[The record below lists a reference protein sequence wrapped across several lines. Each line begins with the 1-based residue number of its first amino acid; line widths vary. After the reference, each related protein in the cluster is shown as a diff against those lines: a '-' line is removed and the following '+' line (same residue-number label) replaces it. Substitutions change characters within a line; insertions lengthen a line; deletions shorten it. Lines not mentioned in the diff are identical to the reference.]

1 MNEQPKP
8 NKKPFFYYAMIAML
22 ILMLLNAFVF
32 PSLMTPRV
40 TEVSYDKFLDMLSG
54 GQVTVVELQENE
66 RELYFKAADENGAE
80 RIYSTGVFPDA
91 DLQKRLSESGVTFS
105 AVAPQ
110 ENSTLM
116 NFLFTWIFP
125 TLILILPMVL
135 LWRMMQKRMG
145 DGSNMMSF
153 GMGKSNAKMYVAA
166 QTGKTFADV
175 AGQEEAKEALEEIVD
190 FLHNPDKYRSVGAVM
205 PKGVLLVGP
214 PGTGKTLLAKAVA
227 GEANVP
233 FFSIAGSEFVEMF
246 VGQGAAR
253 VRDLFKQAKEK
264 APCIVFIDEID
275 TIGKKRDGSGIAGN
289 DEREQTLNQLLSEMD
304 GFDGSSGVVI
314 LAATNRPETLDKA
327 LLRPGR
333 FDRRIGFRDVKIE
346 KDRMLVNGMPVK
358 LRGACRHDIHP
369 TLGRTTTAELD
380 SLDVILFKRSNMN
393 FVRTSHYPP
402 TERFL
407 EYCDRYGIYVE
418 SETAVCFVDTY
429 RQKNYA
435 PGKTQDSAEFTPR
448 YLSQC
453 REMVKSFRSHPS
465 ILFWSIGN
473 ESVYGTNFQQCWD
486 WVKATDKT
494 RPVIFSY
501 PGSVGEKKPVYD
513 ILSMHYQDVNG
524 NLNQWNRS
532 THGFQGEGIPA
543 LFDEWAHPACYTY
556 ATLQEDPNIREFWG
570 HSIERMWSGLFDAPG
585 GLGGAIWGYVDETFM
600 LPEPKVGTA
609 FWKEFA
615 RTAKPEDY
623 QGKCVG
629 YGEWGIVDV
638 WRREKPE
645 FWATK
650 KAYSPVRLMTTEVAS
665 FLSGQRLLLPLYN
678 RFDHTD
684 LDEIKIR
691 YTYKG
696 VEKELPAPSI
706 APHQKGLLVIPAEAW
721 EEGELL
727 SICFYTATGELLD
740 AEQVSL
746 GSDYHVRLADS
757 EASPVNGVLQV
768 EETAGMMTIKGD
780 GFEIPFSKE
789 TGLISNA
796 TSKGQVIIEKGPFL
810 HLDIN
815 LNHLTGAE
823 VRKSARKFLTSDS
836 DWKKQSLTY
845 TRKEGA
851 VEVALSGFYQDV
863 QTDILIRISP
873 AGEMNVSYVVAG
885 QPNGYLRETGLSFY
899 LPERLDYLQWE
910 RKGMWSCYPEG
921 AFAGNTGETSLYNPK
936 QVRYGENPAQPWSAD
951 THNYYYWA
959 DAGANCDCPLTQMAK
974 GMKENIYRYTLSAT
988 GVKAGLTVC
997 SPDASLACRTSKRG
1011 DGQLMLYINN
1021 RWDYPEIAWG
1031 NYCKTLEAVPCYGE
1045 MKIRF

>member
-1 MNEQPKP
+1 MKQIKTILFAFGCSFLLSGTKAFAQVERLPDEASYPVLQELAGVETPAVLLSGTWQFRYSPDSKWDKIQVPGEPAMQGYAIEHDKPFTYRKSFTVPADYAGKHTILRFDGVYSYARLFVNDTFVREHHGGFTRWDTDVTPFVRPGKKNEIRLEVTDRLDDISYASGYAHHPIGGILRDVTLFALPETCLYDFYAETHLDAAYEDAVLKIGYSSPVVGGAEVAYTLADPSGRRYPLAQSRFPLKEGGNMNELPVKNPLKWDAEHP
-8 NKKPFFYYAMIAML
+8 NLYTL
-22 ILMLLNAFVF
+22 
-32 PSLMTPRV
+32 TV
-40 TEVSYDKFLDMLSG
+40 TLS
-54 GQVTVVELQENE
+54 
-66 RELYFKAADENGAE
+66 K
-80 RIYSTGVFPDA
+80 
-91 DLQKRLSESGVTFS
+91 
-105 AVAPQ
+105 
-110 ENSTLM
+110 
-116 NFLFTWIFP
+116 
-125 TLILILPMVL
+125 
-135 LWRMMQKRMG
+135 
-145 DGSNMMSF
+145 DG
-153 GMGKSNAKMYVAA
+153 
-166 QTGKTFADV
+166 
-175 AGQEEAKEALEEIVD
+175 KEI
-190 FLHNPDKYRSVGAVM
+190 
-205 PKGVLLVGP
+205 
-214 PGTGKTLLAKAVA
+214 
-227 GEANVP
+227 
-233 FFSIAGSEFVEMF
+233 
-246 VGQGAAR
+246 
-253 VRDLFKQAKEK
+253 
-264 APCIVFIDEID
+264 
-275 TIGKKRDGSGIAGN
+275 
-289 DEREQTLNQLLSEMD
+289 
-304 GFDGSSGVVI
+304 
-314 LAATNRPETLDKA
+314 
-327 LLRPGR
+327 GR

-501 PGSVGEKKPVYD
+501 PGSVGEKEPVYD

-556 ATLQEDPNIREFWG
+556 ATLQEDPNIHEFWG

-678 RFDHTD
+678 CFDHTD

-757 EASPVNGVLQV
+757 EASPVNGVLLV

-789 TGLISNA
+789 TGLICNA

-936 QVRYGENPAQPWSAD
+936 QVRYGENPAQPWLAD

-959 DAGANCDCPLTQMAK
+959 DAGTNCDRPLTQMAK

-988 GVKAGLTVC
+988 GGGAGLTVC
-997 SPDASLACRTSKRG
+997 SSDASLACRTSKRG

-1031 NYCKTLEAVPCYGE
+1031 NYCKTLEVVPCYGE

>member
-1 MNEQPKP
+1 MKQIKTILFAFGCSLLLSGTKAFAQVERLPDEASYPVLQELAGVETPAVLLSGTWQFRYSPDSKWDKIQVPGEPAMQGYAIEHDKPFTYRKSFTVPADYAGKHTILRFDGVYSYARLFVNDTFVREHHGGFTRWETDVTPFVRPGKKNEIRLEVTDRLDDISYASGYAHHPIGGILRDVTLFALPETCLYDFYAETHLDAAYEDAVLKIGYSSPVAGGAEVAYTLTDPSGRRYPLAQSRFPLEEGGNMNELPVKNPLKWDAEHP
-8 NKKPFFYYAMIAML
+8 NLYTLTI
-22 ILMLLNAFVF
+22 
-32 PSLMTPRV
+32 T
-40 TEVSYDKFLDMLSG
+40 LS
-54 GQVTVVELQENE
+54 
-66 RELYFKAADENGAE
+66 K
-80 RIYSTGVFPDA
+80 
-91 DLQKRLSESGVTFS
+91 
-105 AVAPQ
+105 
-110 ENSTLM
+110 
-116 NFLFTWIFP
+116 
-125 TLILILPMVL
+125 
-135 LWRMMQKRMG
+135 
-145 DGSNMMSF
+145 DG
-153 GMGKSNAKMYVAA
+153 
-166 QTGKTFADV
+166 
-175 AGQEEAKEALEEIVD
+175 KEI
-190 FLHNPDKYRSVGAVM
+190 
-205 PKGVLLVGP
+205 
-214 PGTGKTLLAKAVA
+214 
-227 GEANVP
+227 
-233 FFSIAGSEFVEMF
+233 
-246 VGQGAAR
+246 
-253 VRDLFKQAKEK
+253 
-264 APCIVFIDEID
+264 
-275 TIGKKRDGSGIAGN
+275 
-289 DEREQTLNQLLSEMD
+289 
-304 GFDGSSGVVI
+304 
-314 LAATNRPETLDKA
+314 
-327 LLRPGR
+327 GR

-532 THGFQGEGIPA
+532 TRGFQGEGIPA

-570 HSIERMWSGLFDAPG
+570 HSIEKMWSGLFEAPG

-757 EASPVNGVLQV
+757 EASPVNGVLLV

-789 TGLISNA
+789 TGLICNA

-845 TRKEGA
+845 TRKEGT

-863 QTDILIRISP
+863 QIDILIRISP

-959 DAGANCDCPLTQMAK
+959 DAGANCDRPLTQMAK

-988 GVKAGLTVC
+988 GGGAGLTVC

>member
-1 MNEQPKP
+1 MKQIKTILFAFGCSFLLSGTKAFAQVERLPDEASYPVLQELAGVETPAVLLSGTWQFRYSPDSKWDKIQVPGEPAMQGYAIEHDKPFTYRKSFTVPADYAGKHTILRFDGVYSYARLFVNDTFVREHHGGFTRWDTDVTPFVRPGKKNEIRLEVTDRLDDISYASGYAHHPIGGILRDVTLFALPETCLYDFYAETHLDAAYEDAVLKIGYSSPVVGGAEVAYTLADPSGRRYPLAQSRFPLKEGGNMNELPVKNPLKWDAEHP
-8 NKKPFFYYAMIAML
+8 NLYTL
-22 ILMLLNAFVF
+22 
-32 PSLMTPRV
+32 TV
-40 TEVSYDKFLDMLSG
+40 TLS
-54 GQVTVVELQENE
+54 
-66 RELYFKAADENGAE
+66 K
-80 RIYSTGVFPDA
+80 
-91 DLQKRLSESGVTFS
+91 
-105 AVAPQ
+105 
-110 ENSTLM
+110 
-116 NFLFTWIFP
+116 
-125 TLILILPMVL
+125 
-135 LWRMMQKRMG
+135 
-145 DGSNMMSF
+145 DG
-153 GMGKSNAKMYVAA
+153 
-166 QTGKTFADV
+166 
-175 AGQEEAKEALEEIVD
+175 KEI
-190 FLHNPDKYRSVGAVM
+190 
-205 PKGVLLVGP
+205 
-214 PGTGKTLLAKAVA
+214 
-227 GEANVP
+227 
-233 FFSIAGSEFVEMF
+233 
-246 VGQGAAR
+246 
-253 VRDLFKQAKEK
+253 
-264 APCIVFIDEID
+264 
-275 TIGKKRDGSGIAGN
+275 
-289 DEREQTLNQLLSEMD
+289 
-304 GFDGSSGVVI
+304 
-314 LAATNRPETLDKA
+314 
-327 LLRPGR
+327 GR

-501 PGSVGEKKPVYD
+501 PGSVGEKEPVYD

-789 TGLISNA
+789 TGLICNA

-936 QVRYGENPAQPWSAD
+936 QVRYGENPAQPWLAD

-959 DAGANCDCPLTQMAK
+959 DAGTNCDRPLTQMAK

-988 GVKAGLTVC
+988 GGGAGLTVC
-997 SPDASLACRTSKRG
+997 SSDASLACRTSKRG

-1031 NYCKTLEAVPCYGE
+1031 NYCKTLEVVPCYGE

>member
-1 MNEQPKP
+1 MKQIKTILFAFGCSLLLSGTKAFAQVERLPDEASYPVLQELAGVETPAVLLSGTWQFRYSPDSKWDKIQVPGEPAMQGYAIEHDKPFTYRKSFTVPADYAGKHTILRFDGVYSYARLFVNDTFVREHHGGFTRWETDVTPFVRPGKKNEIRLEVTDRLDDISYASGYAHHPIGGILRDVTLFALPETCLYDFYAETHLDAAYEDAVLKIGYSSPVAGGAEVAYTLTDPSGRRYPLAQSRFPLEEGGNMNELPVKNPLKWDAEHP
-8 NKKPFFYYAMIAML
+8 NLYTLTI
-22 ILMLLNAFVF
+22 
-32 PSLMTPRV
+32 T
-40 TEVSYDKFLDMLSG
+40 LS
-54 GQVTVVELQENE
+54 
-66 RELYFKAADENGAE
+66 K
-80 RIYSTGVFPDA
+80 
-91 DLQKRLSESGVTFS
+91 
-105 AVAPQ
+105 
-110 ENSTLM
+110 
-116 NFLFTWIFP
+116 
-125 TLILILPMVL
+125 
-135 LWRMMQKRMG
+135 
-145 DGSNMMSF
+145 DG
-153 GMGKSNAKMYVAA
+153 
-166 QTGKTFADV
+166 
-175 AGQEEAKEALEEIVD
+175 KEI
-190 FLHNPDKYRSVGAVM
+190 
-205 PKGVLLVGP
+205 
-214 PGTGKTLLAKAVA
+214 
-227 GEANVP
+227 
-233 FFSIAGSEFVEMF
+233 
-246 VGQGAAR
+246 
-253 VRDLFKQAKEK
+253 
-264 APCIVFIDEID
+264 
-275 TIGKKRDGSGIAGN
+275 
-289 DEREQTLNQLLSEMD
+289 
-304 GFDGSSGVVI
+304 
-314 LAATNRPETLDKA
+314 
-327 LLRPGR
+327 GR

-910 RKGMWSCYPEG
+910 RNGMWSCYPEG

-959 DAGANCDCPLTQMAK
+959 DAGANCDRPLTQMAK

>member
-1 MNEQPKP
+1 MKQIKIILFAFGCSLLLSGTKAFAQVERLPDEASYPVLQELAGVETPAVLLSGTWQFRYSPDSKWDKIQVPGEPAMQGYAIEHDKPFTYRKSFTVPADYAGKHTILRFDGVYSYARLFVNGTFVREHHGGFTRWETDVTPFVRPGKKNEIRLEVTDRLDDISYASGYAHHPIGGILRDVTLFALPETCLYDFYAETHLDAAYEDAVLKIGYSSPVAGGAEVAYTLTDPSGRRYPLAQSRFPLEEGGNMNELPVKNPLKWDAEHP
-8 NKKPFFYYAMIAML
+8 NLYTLTI
-22 ILMLLNAFVF
+22 
-32 PSLMTPRV
+32 T
-40 TEVSYDKFLDMLSG
+40 LS
-54 GQVTVVELQENE
+54 
-66 RELYFKAADENGAE
+66 K
-80 RIYSTGVFPDA
+80 
-91 DLQKRLSESGVTFS
+91 
-105 AVAPQ
+105 
-110 ENSTLM
+110 
-116 NFLFTWIFP
+116 
-125 TLILILPMVL
+125 
-135 LWRMMQKRMG
+135 
-145 DGSNMMSF
+145 DG
-153 GMGKSNAKMYVAA
+153 
-166 QTGKTFADV
+166 
-175 AGQEEAKEALEEIVD
+175 KEI
-190 FLHNPDKYRSVGAVM
+190 
-205 PKGVLLVGP
+205 
-214 PGTGKTLLAKAVA
+214 
-227 GEANVP
+227 
-233 FFSIAGSEFVEMF
+233 
-246 VGQGAAR
+246 
-253 VRDLFKQAKEK
+253 
-264 APCIVFIDEID
+264 
-275 TIGKKRDGSGIAGN
+275 
-289 DEREQTLNQLLSEMD
+289 
-304 GFDGSSGVVI
+304 
-314 LAATNRPETLDKA
+314 
-327 LLRPGR
+327 GR

-570 HSIERMWSGLFDAPG
+570 HSIEKMWSGLFEAPG

-757 EASPVNGVLQV
+757 EASPVNGVLLV

-789 TGLISNA
+789 TGLICNA

-959 DAGANCDCPLTQMAK
+959 DAGANCDRPLTQMAK

-988 GVKAGLTVC
+988 GGGAGLTVC

-1011 DGQLMLYINN
+1011 DGQLMLYINS

>member
-1 MNEQPKP
+1 MKQIKTILFAFGCSLLLSGTKAFAQIGRLPDEASYPVLQELAGVETPAVLLSGTWQFRYSPDSKWDKIQVPGEPAMQGYAIEHDKPFTYRKSFTVPADYAGKHTILRFDGVYSHARLFVNGTFVREHHGGFTRWDTDVTPFVRPGKKNEIRLEVTDRLDDISYASGYAHHPIGGILRDVTLFALPETCLYDFYAETHLDAAYEDAVLKIGYSSPVIGGAEVAYTLADPSGRRYPLAQSRFPLKEGGNMNELPVKNPLKWDAEHP
-8 NKKPFFYYAMIAML
+8 NLYTL
-22 ILMLLNAFVF
+22 
-32 PSLMTPRV
+32 TV
-40 TEVSYDKFLDMLSG
+40 TLS
-54 GQVTVVELQENE
+54 
-66 RELYFKAADENGAE
+66 K
-80 RIYSTGVFPDA
+80 
-91 DLQKRLSESGVTFS
+91 
-105 AVAPQ
+105 
-110 ENSTLM
+110 
-116 NFLFTWIFP
+116 
-125 TLILILPMVL
+125 
-135 LWRMMQKRMG
+135 
-145 DGSNMMSF
+145 DG
-153 GMGKSNAKMYVAA
+153 
-166 QTGKTFADV
+166 
-175 AGQEEAKEALEEIVD
+175 KEI
-190 FLHNPDKYRSVGAVM
+190 
-205 PKGVLLVGP
+205 
-214 PGTGKTLLAKAVA
+214 
-227 GEANVP
+227 
-233 FFSIAGSEFVEMF
+233 
-246 VGQGAAR
+246 
-253 VRDLFKQAKEK
+253 
-264 APCIVFIDEID
+264 
-275 TIGKKRDGSGIAGN
+275 
-289 DEREQTLNQLLSEMD
+289 
-304 GFDGSSGVVI
+304 
-314 LAATNRPETLDKA
+314 
-327 LLRPGR
+327 GR

-435 PGKTQDSAEFTPR
+435 PGKTQDSAGFTPR

-501 PGSVGEKKPVYD
+501 PGSVGEKEPVYD

-532 THGFQGEGIPA
+532 TRGFQGEGIPA

-570 HSIERMWSGLFDAPG
+570 HSIERMWSGLFDTPG

-684 LDEIKIR
+684 LNEIEAR
-691 YTYKG
+691 YIYKG
-696 VEKELPAPSI
+696 EEKKLSLPSV
-706 APHQKGLLVIPAEAW
+706 APHQKGLLTIPAEAW
-721 EEGELL
+721 NANEPLL
-727 SICFYTATGELLD
+727 VSFYTATGELIDREQVRLGNEPVHLLD
-740 AEQVSL
+740 ARREQPL
-746 GSDYHVRLADS
+746 D
-757 EASPVNGVLQV
+757 V
-768 EETAGMMTIKGD
+768 EETAELICIKGTD
-780 GFEIPFSKE
+780 FEIPFSKE
-789 TGLISNA
+789 TGLICNA
-796 TSKGQVIIEKGPFL
+796 TSKGQVVIEKGPFL

-845 TRKEGA
+845 TRKEGT
-851 VEVALSGFYQDV
+851 VEVALSGSYKDV

-910 RKGMWSCYPEG
+910 RKGMWSYYPEG

-936 QVRYGENPAQPWSAD
+936 QVRYGENPAQPWSSD

-959 DAGANCDCPLTQMAK
+959 DAGANCTRPLTQMAK
-974 GMKENIYRYTLSAT
+974 GMKENIYRYTLSAA
-988 GVKAGLTVC
+988 GEKEGLTVS
-997 SPDASLACRTSKRG
+997 SPDASLACRASKKG

>member
-1 MNEQPKP
+1 MKQIKTILFAFGCSLLLSGTKAFAQIGRLPDEASYPVLQELAGVETPAVLLSGTWQFRYSPDSKWDKIQVPGEPAMQGYAIEHDKPFTYRKSFTVPADYAGKHTILRFDGVYSHARLFVNGTFVREHHGGFTRWDTDVTPFVRPGKKNEIRLEVTDRLDDISYASGYAHHPIGGILRDVTLFALPETCLYDFYAETHLDAAYEDAVLKIGYSSPVIGGAEVAYTLADPSGRRYPLAQSRFPLKEGGNMNELPVKNPLKWDAEHP
-8 NKKPFFYYAMIAML
+8 NLYTL
-22 ILMLLNAFVF
+22 
-32 PSLMTPRV
+32 TV
-40 TEVSYDKFLDMLSG
+40 TLS
-54 GQVTVVELQENE
+54 
-66 RELYFKAADENGAE
+66 K
-80 RIYSTGVFPDA
+80 
-91 DLQKRLSESGVTFS
+91 
-105 AVAPQ
+105 
-110 ENSTLM
+110 
-116 NFLFTWIFP
+116 
-125 TLILILPMVL
+125 
-135 LWRMMQKRMG
+135 
-145 DGSNMMSF
+145 DG
-153 GMGKSNAKMYVAA
+153 
-166 QTGKTFADV
+166 
-175 AGQEEAKEALEEIVD
+175 KEI
-190 FLHNPDKYRSVGAVM
+190 
-205 PKGVLLVGP
+205 
-214 PGTGKTLLAKAVA
+214 
-227 GEANVP
+227 
-233 FFSIAGSEFVEMF
+233 
-246 VGQGAAR
+246 
-253 VRDLFKQAKEK
+253 
-264 APCIVFIDEID
+264 
-275 TIGKKRDGSGIAGN
+275 
-289 DEREQTLNQLLSEMD
+289 
-304 GFDGSSGVVI
+304 
-314 LAATNRPETLDKA
+314 
-327 LLRPGR
+327 GR

-435 PGKTQDSAEFTPR
+435 PGKTQDSAGFTPR

-501 PGSVGEKKPVYD
+501 PGSVGEKEPVYD

-532 THGFQGEGIPA
+532 TRGFQGEGIPA

-684 LDEIKIR
+684 LNEIEAR
-691 YTYKG
+691 YIYKG
-696 VEKELPAPSI
+696 EEKKLSLPSV
-706 APHQKGLLVIPAEAW
+706 APHQKGLLTIPAEAW
-721 EEGELL
+721 NANEPLL
-727 SICFYTATGELLD
+727 VSFYTATGELIDREQVRLGNEPVHLLD
-740 AEQVSL
+740 ARREQPL
-746 GSDYHVRLADS
+746 D
-757 EASPVNGVLQV
+757 V
-768 EETAGMMTIKGD
+768 EETAELICIKGTD
-780 GFEIPFSKE
+780 FEIPFSKE
-789 TGLISNA
+789 TGLICNA
-796 TSKGQVIIEKGPFL
+796 TSKGQVVIEKGPFL

-845 TRKEGA
+845 TRKEGT
-851 VEVALSGFYQDV
+851 VEVALSGSYKDV

-885 QPNGYLRETGLSFY
+885 QLNGYLRETGLSFY

-910 RKGMWSCYPEG
+910 RKGMWSYYPEG

-936 QVRYGENPAQPWSAD
+936 QVRYGENPAQPWSSD

-959 DAGANCDCPLTQMAK
+959 DAGANCTRPLTQMAK
-974 GMKENIYRYTLSAT
+974 GMKENIYRYTLSAA
-988 GVKAGLTVC
+988 GEKEGLTVS
-997 SPDASLACRTSKRG
+997 SPDASLACRASKKG

>member
-1 MNEQPKP
+1 MKQIKTILFAFGCSFLLSGTKAFAQVERLPDEASYPVLQELAGVETPAVLLSGTWQFRYSPDSKWDKIQVPGEPAMQGYAIEHDKPFTYRKSFTVPADYAGKHTILRFDGVYSYARLFVNDTFVREHHGGFTRWDTDITPFVRPGKKNEIRLEVTDRLDDISYASGYAHHPIGGILRDVTLFALPETCLYDFYAETHLDAAYEDAVLKIGYSSPVAGGAEVAYTLTEPSGRRYPLAQSRFPLKEGGNMNELPVKNPLKWDAEHP
-8 NKKPFFYYAMIAML
+8 NLYTL
-22 ILMLLNAFVF
+22 
-32 PSLMTPRV
+32 TV
-40 TEVSYDKFLDMLSG
+40 TLS
-54 GQVTVVELQENE
+54 
-66 RELYFKAADENGAE
+66 K
-80 RIYSTGVFPDA
+80 
-91 DLQKRLSESGVTFS
+91 
-105 AVAPQ
+105 
-110 ENSTLM
+110 
-116 NFLFTWIFP
+116 
-125 TLILILPMVL
+125 
-135 LWRMMQKRMG
+135 
-145 DGSNMMSF
+145 DG
-153 GMGKSNAKMYVAA
+153 
-166 QTGKTFADV
+166 
-175 AGQEEAKEALEEIVD
+175 KEI
-190 FLHNPDKYRSVGAVM
+190 
-205 PKGVLLVGP
+205 
-214 PGTGKTLLAKAVA
+214 
-227 GEANVP
+227 
-233 FFSIAGSEFVEMF
+233 
-246 VGQGAAR
+246 
-253 VRDLFKQAKEK
+253 
-264 APCIVFIDEID
+264 
-275 TIGKKRDGSGIAGN
+275 
-289 DEREQTLNQLLSEMD
+289 
-304 GFDGSSGVVI
+304 
-314 LAATNRPETLDKA
+314 
-327 LLRPGR
+327 GR

-746 GSDYHVRLADS
+746 GSDYHVRLAGS

-845 TRKEGA
+845 TRKEGT

-863 QTDILIRISP
+863 QTDILIRIFP

-959 DAGANCDCPLTQMAK
+959 DAGANCDRPLTQMAK

>member
-1 MNEQPKP
+1 MKQIKIILFAFGCSLLLSGTKAFAQIERLPDEASYPVLQELAGVETPAVLLSGTWQFRYSPDSKWDKIQVPGEPAMQGYAIEHDKPFTYRKSFTVPADYAGKHTILRFDGVYSYARLFVNDTFVREHHGGFTRWDTDVTPFVRPGKKNEIRLEVTDRLDDISYASGYAHHPIGGILRDVTLFALPETCLYDFYAETHLDAAYEDAVLKIGYSSPVVGGAEVAYTLADPSGRRYPLAQSRFPLKEGGNMNELPVKNPLKWDAEHP
-8 NKKPFFYYAMIAML
+8 NLYTL
-22 ILMLLNAFVF
+22 
-32 PSLMTPRV
+32 TV
-40 TEVSYDKFLDMLSG
+40 TLS
-54 GQVTVVELQENE
+54 
-66 RELYFKAADENGAE
+66 K
-80 RIYSTGVFPDA
+80 
-91 DLQKRLSESGVTFS
+91 
-105 AVAPQ
+105 
-110 ENSTLM
+110 
-116 NFLFTWIFP
+116 
-125 TLILILPMVL
+125 
-135 LWRMMQKRMG
+135 
-145 DGSNMMSF
+145 DG
-153 GMGKSNAKMYVAA
+153 
-166 QTGKTFADV
+166 
-175 AGQEEAKEALEEIVD
+175 KEI
-190 FLHNPDKYRSVGAVM
+190 
-205 PKGVLLVGP
+205 
-214 PGTGKTLLAKAVA
+214 
-227 GEANVP
+227 
-233 FFSIAGSEFVEMF
+233 
-246 VGQGAAR
+246 
-253 VRDLFKQAKEK
+253 
-264 APCIVFIDEID
+264 
-275 TIGKKRDGSGIAGN
+275 
-289 DEREQTLNQLLSEMD
+289 
-304 GFDGSSGVVI
+304 
-314 LAATNRPETLDKA
+314 
-327 LLRPGR
+327 GR

-501 PGSVGEKKPVYD
+501 PGSVGEKEPVYD

-757 EASPVNGVLQV
+757 EASPVNGVLLV

-789 TGLISNA
+789 TGLICNA

-936 QVRYGENPAQPWSAD
+936 QVRYGENPAQPWLAD

-959 DAGANCDCPLTQMAK
+959 DAGTNCDRPLTQMAK

-988 GVKAGLTVC
+988 GGGAGLTVC
-997 SPDASLACRTSKRG
+997 SSDASLACRTSKRG

-1031 NYCKTLEAVPCYGE
+1031 NYCKTLEVVPCYGE

>member
-1 MNEQPKP
+1 MKQIKTILFAFGCSFLLSGTKAFAQVERLPDEASYPVLQELAGVETPAVLLSGTWQFRYSPDSKWDKIQVPGEPAMQGYAIEHDKPFTYRKSFTVPADYAGKHTILRFDGVYSYARLFVNDTFVREHHGGFTRWDTDITPFVRPGKKNEIRLEVTDRLDDISYASGYAHHPIGGILRDVTLFVLPETCLYDFYAETHLDAAYEDAVLKIGYSSPVAGGAEVAYTLTDPSGRRYPLAQSRFPLEEGGNMNELPVKNPLKWDAEHP
-8 NKKPFFYYAMIAML
+8 NLYTLTI
-22 ILMLLNAFVF
+22 
-32 PSLMTPRV
+32 T
-40 TEVSYDKFLDMLSG
+40 LS
-54 GQVTVVELQENE
+54 
-66 RELYFKAADENGAE
+66 K
-80 RIYSTGVFPDA
+80 
-91 DLQKRLSESGVTFS
+91 
-105 AVAPQ
+105 
-110 ENSTLM
+110 
-116 NFLFTWIFP
+116 
-125 TLILILPMVL
+125 
-135 LWRMMQKRMG
+135 
-145 DGSNMMSF
+145 DG
-153 GMGKSNAKMYVAA
+153 
-166 QTGKTFADV
+166 
-175 AGQEEAKEALEEIVD
+175 KEI
-190 FLHNPDKYRSVGAVM
+190 
-205 PKGVLLVGP
+205 
-214 PGTGKTLLAKAVA
+214 
-227 GEANVP
+227 
-233 FFSIAGSEFVEMF
+233 
-246 VGQGAAR
+246 
-253 VRDLFKQAKEK
+253 
-264 APCIVFIDEID
+264 
-275 TIGKKRDGSGIAGN
+275 
-289 DEREQTLNQLLSEMD
+289 
-304 GFDGSSGVVI
+304 
-314 LAATNRPETLDKA
+314 
-327 LLRPGR
+327 GR
-333 FDRRIGFRDVKIE
+333 FDCRIGFRDVKIE

-501 PGSVGEKKPVYD
+501 PGSVGEKEPVYD
-513 ILSMHYQDVNG
+513 ILSMHYQDING

-532 THGFQGEGIPA
+532 TRGFQGEGIPA

-757 EASPVNGVLQV
+757 EASPVNGVLLV

-789 TGLISNA
+789 TGLICNA

-959 DAGANCDCPLTQMAK
+959 DAGANCDRPLTQMAK

-988 GVKAGLTVC
+988 GGGAGLTVC
-997 SPDASLACRTSKRG
+997 SSDASLACRTSKRG

>member
-1 MNEQPKP
+1 MKQIKTILFAFGCSFLLSGTKAFAQIERLPDEASYPVLQELAGVETPAVLLSGTWQFQYSPDSKWDKIQVPGEPAMQGYAIEHDKPFTYRKSFTVPADYAGKHTILRFDGVYSHARLFVNGTFVREHHGGFTRWETDVTPFVRPGKKNEIRLEVTDRLDDISYASGYAHHPIGGILRDVTLFALPETCLYDFYAETHLDAAYEDAVLKIGYSSPVAGGAEVAYTLTEPSGRRYPLVQSRFPLEEGGNMNELPVKNPLKWDAEHP
-8 NKKPFFYYAMIAML
+8 NLYTLTI
-22 ILMLLNAFVF
+22 
-32 PSLMTPRV
+32 T
-40 TEVSYDKFLDMLSG
+40 LS
-54 GQVTVVELQENE
+54 
-66 RELYFKAADENGAE
+66 K
-80 RIYSTGVFPDA
+80 
-91 DLQKRLSESGVTFS
+91 
-105 AVAPQ
+105 
-110 ENSTLM
+110 
-116 NFLFTWIFP
+116 
-125 TLILILPMVL
+125 
-135 LWRMMQKRMG
+135 
-145 DGSNMMSF
+145 DG
-153 GMGKSNAKMYVAA
+153 
-166 QTGKTFADV
+166 
-175 AGQEEAKEALEEIVD
+175 KEI
-190 FLHNPDKYRSVGAVM
+190 
-205 PKGVLLVGP
+205 
-214 PGTGKTLLAKAVA
+214 
-227 GEANVP
+227 
-233 FFSIAGSEFVEMF
+233 
-246 VGQGAAR
+246 
-253 VRDLFKQAKEK
+253 
-264 APCIVFIDEID
+264 
-275 TIGKKRDGSGIAGN
+275 
-289 DEREQTLNQLLSEMD
+289 
-304 GFDGSSGVVI
+304 
-314 LAATNRPETLDKA
+314 
-327 LLRPGR
+327 GR

-609 FWKEFA
+609 FWTESA
-615 RTAKPEDY
+615 STAKPEDY

>member
-1 MNEQPKP
+1 MKQIKTILFAFGCSFLLSGTKAFAQVERLPDEASYPVLQELAGVETPAVLLSGTWQFRYSPDSKWDKIQVPGEPAMQGYAIEHDKPFTYRKSFTVPADYAGKHTILRFDGVYSHARLFVNDTFVREHHGGFTRWDTDVTPFVRPGKKNEIRLEVTDRLDDISYASGYAHHPIGGILRDVTLFALPETCLYDFYAETHLDAAYEDAVLKIGYSSPVVGGAEVAYTLADPSGRRYPLAQSRFPLKEGGNMNELPVKNPLKWDAEHP
-8 NKKPFFYYAMIAML
+8 NLYTLTI
-22 ILMLLNAFVF
+22 
-32 PSLMTPRV
+32 T
-40 TEVSYDKFLDMLSG
+40 LS
-54 GQVTVVELQENE
+54 
-66 RELYFKAADENGAE
+66 K
-80 RIYSTGVFPDA
+80 
-91 DLQKRLSESGVTFS
+91 
-105 AVAPQ
+105 
-110 ENSTLM
+110 
-116 NFLFTWIFP
+116 
-125 TLILILPMVL
+125 
-135 LWRMMQKRMG
+135 
-145 DGSNMMSF
+145 DG
-153 GMGKSNAKMYVAA
+153 
-166 QTGKTFADV
+166 
-175 AGQEEAKEALEEIVD
+175 KEI
-190 FLHNPDKYRSVGAVM
+190 
-205 PKGVLLVGP
+205 
-214 PGTGKTLLAKAVA
+214 
-227 GEANVP
+227 
-233 FFSIAGSEFVEMF
+233 
-246 VGQGAAR
+246 
-253 VRDLFKQAKEK
+253 
-264 APCIVFIDEID
+264 
-275 TIGKKRDGSGIAGN
+275 
-289 DEREQTLNQLLSEMD
+289 
-304 GFDGSSGVVI
+304 
-314 LAATNRPETLDKA
+314 
-327 LLRPGR
+327 GR

-501 PGSVGEKKPVYD
+501 PGSVGEKEPVYD

-757 EASPVNGVLQV
+757 EASPVNGVLLV

-789 TGLISNA
+789 TGLICNA

-936 QVRYGENPAQPWSAD
+936 QVRYGENPAQPWLAD

-959 DAGANCDCPLTQMAK
+959 DAGTNCDRPLTQMAK

-988 GVKAGLTVC
+988 GGGAGLTVC
-997 SPDASLACRTSKRG
+997 SSDASLACRTSKRG

>member
-1 MNEQPKP
+1 MKQIKTILFAFGCSFLLSGTKAFAQIERLPDEASYPVLQELAGVETPAVLLSGTWQFRYSPDSKWDKIQVPGEPAMQGYAIEHDKPFTYRKSFTVPADYAGKHTILRFDGVYSYARLFVNDTFVREHHGGFTRWETDVTPFVRPGKKNEIRLEVTDRLDDISYASGYAHHPIGGILRDVTLFALPETCLYDFYAETHLDAAYEDAVLKIGYSSPVAGGAEVAYTLTDPSGRRYPLAQSRFSLEEGGNMNELPVKNPLKWDAEHP
-8 NKKPFFYYAMIAML
+8 NLYTLTI
-22 ILMLLNAFVF
+22 
-32 PSLMTPRV
+32 T
-40 TEVSYDKFLDMLSG
+40 LS
-54 GQVTVVELQENE
+54 
-66 RELYFKAADENGAE
+66 K
-80 RIYSTGVFPDA
+80 
-91 DLQKRLSESGVTFS
+91 
-105 AVAPQ
+105 
-110 ENSTLM
+110 
-116 NFLFTWIFP
+116 
-125 TLILILPMVL
+125 
-135 LWRMMQKRMG
+135 
-145 DGSNMMSF
+145 DG
-153 GMGKSNAKMYVAA
+153 
-166 QTGKTFADV
+166 
-175 AGQEEAKEALEEIVD
+175 KEI
-190 FLHNPDKYRSVGAVM
+190 
-205 PKGVLLVGP
+205 
-214 PGTGKTLLAKAVA
+214 
-227 GEANVP
+227 
-233 FFSIAGSEFVEMF
+233 
-246 VGQGAAR
+246 
-253 VRDLFKQAKEK
+253 
-264 APCIVFIDEID
+264 
-275 TIGKKRDGSGIAGN
+275 
-289 DEREQTLNQLLSEMD
+289 
-304 GFDGSSGVVI
+304 
-314 LAATNRPETLDKA
+314 
-327 LLRPGR
+327 GR

-369 TLGRTTTAELD
+369 TLGRTMTAELD

-959 DAGANCDCPLTQMAK
+959 DAGANCDRPLTQMAK

>member
-1 MNEQPKP
+1 MKQIKTILFAFGCSFLLSGTKAFAQVERLPDEASYPVLQELAGVETPAVLLSGTWQFRYSPDSKWDKIQVPGEPAMQGYAIEHDKPFTYRKSFTVPADYAGKHTILRFDGVYSYARLFVNDTFVREHHGGFTRWDTDVTPFVRPGKKNEIRLEVTDRLDDISYASGYAHHPIGGILRDVTLFALPETCLYDFYAETHLDAAYEDAVLKIGYSSPVVGGAEVAYTLADPSGRRYPLAQSRFPLKEGGNMNELPVKNPLKWDAEHP
-8 NKKPFFYYAMIAML
+8 NLYTL
-22 ILMLLNAFVF
+22 
-32 PSLMTPRV
+32 TV
-40 TEVSYDKFLDMLSG
+40 TLS
-54 GQVTVVELQENE
+54 
-66 RELYFKAADENGAE
+66 K
-80 RIYSTGVFPDA
+80 
-91 DLQKRLSESGVTFS
+91 
-105 AVAPQ
+105 
-110 ENSTLM
+110 
-116 NFLFTWIFP
+116 
-125 TLILILPMVL
+125 
-135 LWRMMQKRMG
+135 
-145 DGSNMMSF
+145 DG
-153 GMGKSNAKMYVAA
+153 
-166 QTGKTFADV
+166 
-175 AGQEEAKEALEEIVD
+175 KEI
-190 FLHNPDKYRSVGAVM
+190 
-205 PKGVLLVGP
+205 
-214 PGTGKTLLAKAVA
+214 
-227 GEANVP
+227 
-233 FFSIAGSEFVEMF
+233 
-246 VGQGAAR
+246 
-253 VRDLFKQAKEK
+253 
-264 APCIVFIDEID
+264 
-275 TIGKKRDGSGIAGN
+275 
-289 DEREQTLNQLLSEMD
+289 
-304 GFDGSSGVVI
+304 
-314 LAATNRPETLDKA
+314 
-327 LLRPGR
+327 GR

-501 PGSVGEKKPVYD
+501 PGSVGEKEPVYD

-678 RFDHTD
+678 CFDHTD

-757 EASPVNGVLQV
+757 EASPVNGVLLV

-789 TGLISNA
+789 TGLICNA

-810 HLDIN
+810 YLDIN

-936 QVRYGENPAQPWSAD
+936 QVRYGENPAQPWLAD

-959 DAGANCDCPLTQMAK
+959 DAGTNCDRPLTQMAK

-988 GVKAGLTVC
+988 GGGAGLTVC
-997 SPDASLACRTSKRG
+997 SSDASLACRTSKRG

-1031 NYCKTLEAVPCYGE
+1031 NYCKTLEVVPCYGE

>member
-1 MNEQPKP
+1 MKQIKIILFAFGCSLLLSGTKAFAQIERLPDEASYPVLQELAGVETPAVLLSGTWQFRYSPDSKWDKIQVPGEPAMQGYAIEHDKPFTYRKSFTVPVDYAGKHTILRFDGVYSHARLFVNGTFVREHHGGFTRWETDVTPFVRPGKKNEIRLEVTDRLDDISYASGYAHHPIGGILRDVTLFALPETCLYDFYAETHLDAAYEDAVLKIGYSSPVAGGAEVAYTLTEPSGRHYLLAQSRFPLEEGGNMNELPVKNPLKWDAEHP
-8 NKKPFFYYAMIAML
+8 NLYTL
-22 ILMLLNAFVF
+22 
-32 PSLMTPRV
+32 TV
-40 TEVSYDKFLDMLSG
+40 TLS
-54 GQVTVVELQENE
+54 
-66 RELYFKAADENGAE
+66 K
-80 RIYSTGVFPDA
+80 
-91 DLQKRLSESGVTFS
+91 
-105 AVAPQ
+105 
-110 ENSTLM
+110 
-116 NFLFTWIFP
+116 
-125 TLILILPMVL
+125 
-135 LWRMMQKRMG
+135 
-145 DGSNMMSF
+145 DG
-153 GMGKSNAKMYVAA
+153 
-166 QTGKTFADV
+166 
-175 AGQEEAKEALEEIVD
+175 KEI
-190 FLHNPDKYRSVGAVM
+190 
-205 PKGVLLVGP
+205 
-214 PGTGKTLLAKAVA
+214 
-227 GEANVP
+227 
-233 FFSIAGSEFVEMF
+233 
-246 VGQGAAR
+246 
-253 VRDLFKQAKEK
+253 
-264 APCIVFIDEID
+264 
-275 TIGKKRDGSGIAGN
+275 
-289 DEREQTLNQLLSEMD
+289 
-304 GFDGSSGVVI
+304 
-314 LAATNRPETLDKA
+314 
-327 LLRPGR
+327 GR

-532 THGFQGEGIPA
+532 TRGFQGEGIPA

-757 EASPVNGVLQV
+757 EASPVNGVLLV

-789 TGLISNA
+789 TGLICNA

-988 GVKAGLTVC
+988 GGGAGLTVC
-997 SPDASLACRTSKRG
+997 SSDASLACRTSKRG

>member
-1 MNEQPKP
+1 MKQIKTILFAFGCSFLLSGTKAFAQVERLPDEASYPVLQELAGVETPAVLLSGTWQFRYSPDSKWDKIQVPGEPAMQGYAIEHDKPFTYRKSFTVPADYAGKHTILRFDGVYSHARLFVNGTFVREHHGGFTRWDTDVTPFVRPGKKNEIRLEVTDRLDDISYASGYAHHPIGGILRDVTLFALPETCLYDFYAETHLDAAYEDAVLKIGYSSPVVGGAEVAYTLADPSGRRYPLAQSRFPLKEGGNMNELPVKNPLKWDAEHP
-8 NKKPFFYYAMIAML
+8 NLYTL
-22 ILMLLNAFVF
+22 
-32 PSLMTPRV
+32 TV
-40 TEVSYDKFLDMLSG
+40 TLS
-54 GQVTVVELQENE
+54 
-66 RELYFKAADENGAE
+66 K
-80 RIYSTGVFPDA
+80 
-91 DLQKRLSESGVTFS
+91 
-105 AVAPQ
+105 
-110 ENSTLM
+110 
-116 NFLFTWIFP
+116 
-125 TLILILPMVL
+125 
-135 LWRMMQKRMG
+135 
-145 DGSNMMSF
+145 DG
-153 GMGKSNAKMYVAA
+153 
-166 QTGKTFADV
+166 
-175 AGQEEAKEALEEIVD
+175 KEI
-190 FLHNPDKYRSVGAVM
+190 
-205 PKGVLLVGP
+205 
-214 PGTGKTLLAKAVA
+214 
-227 GEANVP
+227 
-233 FFSIAGSEFVEMF
+233 
-246 VGQGAAR
+246 
-253 VRDLFKQAKEK
+253 
-264 APCIVFIDEID
+264 
-275 TIGKKRDGSGIAGN
+275 
-289 DEREQTLNQLLSEMD
+289 
-304 GFDGSSGVVI
+304 
-314 LAATNRPETLDKA
+314 
-327 LLRPGR
+327 GR

-435 PGKTQDSAEFTPR
+435 PGKTQDSAGFTPR

-465 ILFWSIGN
+465 ILFWAIGN
-473 ESVYGTNFQQCWD
+473 ERVYGTNFQQCWD

-501 PGSVGEKKPVYD
+501 PGSVGEKEPVYD

-532 THGFQGEGIPA
+532 TRGFQGEGIPA

-585 GLGGAIWGYVDETFM
+585 GLGGAIWGYVDEPCM

-706 APHQKGLLVIPAEAW
+706 APHQKGLLVIPAETW

-845 TRKEGA
+845 TRKEGT

-936 QVRYGENPAQPWSAD
+936 QVRYGENPAQPWLAD

-959 DAGANCDCPLTQMAK
+959 DAGTNCDRPLTQMAK

-988 GVKAGLTVC
+988 GG
-997 SPDASLACRTSKRG
+997 
-1011 DGQLMLYINN
+1011 
-1021 RWDYPEIAWG
+1021 
-1031 NYCKTLEAVPCYGE
+1031 
-1045 MKIRF
+1045 

>member
-1 MNEQPKP
+1 MKQIKTILFAFGCSFLLSGTKAFAQIERLPDEASYPVLQELAGVETPAVLLSGTWQFQYSPDSKWDKIQVPGEPAMQGYAIEHDKPFTYRKSFTVPADYAGKHTILRFDGVYSHARLFVNGTFVREHHGGFTRWETDVTPFVRPGKKNEIRLEVTDRLDDISYASGYAHHPIGGILRDVTLFALPETCLYDFYAETHLDAAYEDAVLKIGYSSPVAGGAEVAYTLTEPSGRRYPLVQSRFPLEEGGNMNELPVKNPLKWDAEHP
-8 NKKPFFYYAMIAML
+8 NLYTLTI
-22 ILMLLNAFVF
+22 
-32 PSLMTPRV
+32 T
-40 TEVSYDKFLDMLSG
+40 LS
-54 GQVTVVELQENE
+54 
-66 RELYFKAADENGAE
+66 K
-80 RIYSTGVFPDA
+80 
-91 DLQKRLSESGVTFS
+91 
-105 AVAPQ
+105 
-110 ENSTLM
+110 
-116 NFLFTWIFP
+116 
-125 TLILILPMVL
+125 
-135 LWRMMQKRMG
+135 
-145 DGSNMMSF
+145 DG
-153 GMGKSNAKMYVAA
+153 
-166 QTGKTFADV
+166 
-175 AGQEEAKEALEEIVD
+175 KEI
-190 FLHNPDKYRSVGAVM
+190 
-205 PKGVLLVGP
+205 
-214 PGTGKTLLAKAVA
+214 
-227 GEANVP
+227 
-233 FFSIAGSEFVEMF
+233 
-246 VGQGAAR
+246 
-253 VRDLFKQAKEK
+253 
-264 APCIVFIDEID
+264 
-275 TIGKKRDGSGIAGN
+275 
-289 DEREQTLNQLLSEMD
+289 
-304 GFDGSSGVVI
+304 
-314 LAATNRPETLDKA
+314 
-327 LLRPGR
+327 GR

-465 ILFWSIGN
+465 ILFWSIGS

>member
-1 MNEQPKP
+1 MKQIKIILFAFGCSLLLSGTKAFAQIERLPDEASYPVLQELAGVETPAVLLSGTWQFRYSPDSKWDKIQVPGEPAMQGYAIEHDKPFTYRKSFTVPVDYAGKHTILRFDGVYSHARLFVNGTFVREHHGGFTRWETDVTPFVRPGKKNEIRLEVTDRLDDISYASGYAHHPIGGILRDVTLFALPETCLYDFYAETHLDAAYEDAVLKIGYSSPVAGGAEVAYTLTEPSGRHYLLAQSRFPLEEGGNMNELPVKNPLKWDAEHP
-8 NKKPFFYYAMIAML
+8 NLYTL
-22 ILMLLNAFVF
+22 
-32 PSLMTPRV
+32 TV
-40 TEVSYDKFLDMLSG
+40 TLS
-54 GQVTVVELQENE
+54 
-66 RELYFKAADENGAE
+66 K
-80 RIYSTGVFPDA
+80 
-91 DLQKRLSESGVTFS
+91 
-105 AVAPQ
+105 
-110 ENSTLM
+110 
-116 NFLFTWIFP
+116 
-125 TLILILPMVL
+125 
-135 LWRMMQKRMG
+135 
-145 DGSNMMSF
+145 DG
-153 GMGKSNAKMYVAA
+153 
-166 QTGKTFADV
+166 
-175 AGQEEAKEALEEIVD
+175 KEI
-190 FLHNPDKYRSVGAVM
+190 
-205 PKGVLLVGP
+205 
-214 PGTGKTLLAKAVA
+214 
-227 GEANVP
+227 
-233 FFSIAGSEFVEMF
+233 
-246 VGQGAAR
+246 
-253 VRDLFKQAKEK
+253 
-264 APCIVFIDEID
+264 
-275 TIGKKRDGSGIAGN
+275 
-289 DEREQTLNQLLSEMD
+289 
-304 GFDGSSGVVI
+304 
-314 LAATNRPETLDKA
+314 
-327 LLRPGR
+327 GR

-532 THGFQGEGIPA
+532 TRGFQGEGIPA

-789 TGLISNA
+789 TGLICNA

-936 QVRYGENPAQPWSAD
+936 QVRYGENPAQPWLAD

-959 DAGANCDCPLTQMAK
+959 DAGTNCDRPLTQMAK

>member
-1 MNEQPKP
+1 MKQIKTILFAFGCSFLLSGTKAFAQIERLPDEASYPVLQELAGVETPAVLLSGTWQFQYSPDSKWDKIQVPGEPAMQGYAIEHDKPFTYRKSFTVPADYAGKHTILRFDGVYSHARLFVNGTFVREHHGGFTRWETDVTPFVRPGKKNEIRLEVTDRLDDISYASGYAHHPIGGILRDVTLFALPETCLYDFYAETHLDAAYEDAVLKIGYSSPVAGGAEVAYTLTEPSGRRYPLVQSRFPLEEGGNMNELPVKNPLKWDAEHP
-8 NKKPFFYYAMIAML
+8 NLYTLTI
-22 ILMLLNAFVF
+22 
-32 PSLMTPRV
+32 T
-40 TEVSYDKFLDMLSG
+40 LS
-54 GQVTVVELQENE
+54 
-66 RELYFKAADENGAE
+66 K
-80 RIYSTGVFPDA
+80 
-91 DLQKRLSESGVTFS
+91 
-105 AVAPQ
+105 
-110 ENSTLM
+110 
-116 NFLFTWIFP
+116 
-125 TLILILPMVL
+125 
-135 LWRMMQKRMG
+135 
-145 DGSNMMSF
+145 DG
-153 GMGKSNAKMYVAA
+153 
-166 QTGKTFADV
+166 
-175 AGQEEAKEALEEIVD
+175 KEI
-190 FLHNPDKYRSVGAVM
+190 
-205 PKGVLLVGP
+205 
-214 PGTGKTLLAKAVA
+214 
-227 GEANVP
+227 
-233 FFSIAGSEFVEMF
+233 
-246 VGQGAAR
+246 
-253 VRDLFKQAKEK
+253 
-264 APCIVFIDEID
+264 
-275 TIGKKRDGSGIAGN
+275 
-289 DEREQTLNQLLSEMD
+289 
-304 GFDGSSGVVI
+304 
-314 LAATNRPETLDKA
+314 
-327 LLRPGR
+327 GR

-543 LFDEWAHPACYTY
+543 PFDEWAHPACYTY

-936 QVRYGENPAQPWSAD
+936 QV
-951 THNYYYWA
+951 
-959 DAGANCDCPLTQMAK
+959 
-974 GMKENIYRYTLSAT
+974 
-988 GVKAGLTVC
+988 
-997 SPDASLACRTSKRG
+997 
-1011 DGQLMLYINN
+1011 
-1021 RWDYPEIAWG
+1021 
-1031 NYCKTLEAVPCYGE
+1031 
-1045 MKIRF
+1045 

>member
-1 MNEQPKP
+1 MKQIKIILFAFGCSFLLSGTKAFAQVERLPDEASYPVLQELAGVETPVVLLSGTWQFRYSPDSKWDKIQVPGEPVMQGYAIEHDKPFTYRKSFTVPADYAGKHTILRFDGVYSHARLFVNGTFVREHHGGFTRWETDVTPFVRPGKKNEIRLEVTDRLDDISYASGYAHHPIGGILRDVTLFALPETCLYDFYAETHLDAAYEDAVLKIGYSSPVAGGAEVAYTLTDPSGRRYPLAQSRFPLEEGGNMNELPVKNPLKWDAEHP
-8 NKKPFFYYAMIAML
+8 NLYTLTI
-22 ILMLLNAFVF
+22 
-32 PSLMTPRV
+32 T
-40 TEVSYDKFLDMLSG
+40 LS
-54 GQVTVVELQENE
+54 
-66 RELYFKAADENGAE
+66 K
-80 RIYSTGVFPDA
+80 
-91 DLQKRLSESGVTFS
+91 
-105 AVAPQ
+105 
-110 ENSTLM
+110 
-116 NFLFTWIFP
+116 
-125 TLILILPMVL
+125 
-135 LWRMMQKRMG
+135 
-145 DGSNMMSF
+145 DG
-153 GMGKSNAKMYVAA
+153 
-166 QTGKTFADV
+166 
-175 AGQEEAKEALEEIVD
+175 KEI
-190 FLHNPDKYRSVGAVM
+190 
-205 PKGVLLVGP
+205 
-214 PGTGKTLLAKAVA
+214 
-227 GEANVP
+227 
-233 FFSIAGSEFVEMF
+233 
-246 VGQGAAR
+246 
-253 VRDLFKQAKEK
+253 
-264 APCIVFIDEID
+264 
-275 TIGKKRDGSGIAGN
+275 
-289 DEREQTLNQLLSEMD
+289 
-304 GFDGSSGVVI
+304 
-314 LAATNRPETLDKA
+314 
-327 LLRPGR
+327 GR

-532 THGFQGEGIPA
+532 TRGFQGGGIPA

-570 HSIERMWSGLFDAPG
+570 HSIEKMWSGLFEAPG

-845 TRKEGA
+845 TRKEGT

-863 QTDILIRISP
+863 QTDILIRIFP

-959 DAGANCDCPLTQMAK
+959 DAGANCDRPLTQMAK

>member
-1 MNEQPKP
+1 MKQIKTILFAFGCSFLLSGTKAFAQIERLPDEASYPVLQELAGVETPAVLLSGTWQFQYSPDSKWDKIQVPGEPAMQGYAIEHDKPFTYRKSFTVPADYAGKHTILRFDGVYSHARLFVNGTFVREHHGGFTRWETDVTPFVRPGKKNEIRLEVTDRLDDISYASGYAHHPIGGILRDVTLFALPETCLYDFYAETHLDAAYEDAVLKIGYSSPVAGGAEVAYTLTEPSGRRYPLVQSRFPLEEGGNMNELPVKNPLKWDAEHP
-8 NKKPFFYYAMIAML
+8 NLYTLTI
-22 ILMLLNAFVF
+22 
-32 PSLMTPRV
+32 T
-40 TEVSYDKFLDMLSG
+40 LS
-54 GQVTVVELQENE
+54 
-66 RELYFKAADENGAE
+66 K
-80 RIYSTGVFPDA
+80 
-91 DLQKRLSESGVTFS
+91 
-105 AVAPQ
+105 
-110 ENSTLM
+110 
-116 NFLFTWIFP
+116 
-125 TLILILPMVL
+125 
-135 LWRMMQKRMG
+135 
-145 DGSNMMSF
+145 DG
-153 GMGKSNAKMYVAA
+153 
-166 QTGKTFADV
+166 
-175 AGQEEAKEALEEIVD
+175 KEI
-190 FLHNPDKYRSVGAVM
+190 
-205 PKGVLLVGP
+205 
-214 PGTGKTLLAKAVA
+214 
-227 GEANVP
+227 
-233 FFSIAGSEFVEMF
+233 
-246 VGQGAAR
+246 
-253 VRDLFKQAKEK
+253 
-264 APCIVFIDEID
+264 
-275 TIGKKRDGSGIAGN
+275 
-289 DEREQTLNQLLSEMD
+289 
-304 GFDGSSGVVI
+304 
-314 LAATNRPETLDKA
+314 
-327 LLRPGR
+327 GR

-501 PGSVGEKKPVYD
+501 PGSVGEKEPVYD

-757 EASPVNGVLQV
+757 EASPVNGVLLV

-789 TGLISNA
+789 TGLICNA

>member
-1 MNEQPKP
+1 MQELAGVETPAVLLSGTWQFQYSPDSKWDKIQVPGEPAMQGYAIEHDKPFTYRKSFTVPADYAGKHTILRFDGVYSHARLFVNGTFVREHHGGFTRWETDVTPFVRPGKKNEIRLEVTDRLDDISYASGYAHHPIGGILRDVTLFALPETCLYDFYAETHLDAAYEDAVLKIGYSSPVAGGAEVAYTLTEPSGRRYPLVQSRFPLEEGGNMNELPVKNPLKWDAEHP
-8 NKKPFFYYAMIAML
+8 NLYTLTI
-22 ILMLLNAFVF
+22 
-32 PSLMTPRV
+32 T
-40 TEVSYDKFLDMLSG
+40 LS
-54 GQVTVVELQENE
+54 
-66 RELYFKAADENGAE
+66 K
-80 RIYSTGVFPDA
+80 
-91 DLQKRLSESGVTFS
+91 
-105 AVAPQ
+105 
-110 ENSTLM
+110 
-116 NFLFTWIFP
+116 
-125 TLILILPMVL
+125 
-135 LWRMMQKRMG
+135 
-145 DGSNMMSF
+145 DG
-153 GMGKSNAKMYVAA
+153 
-166 QTGKTFADV
+166 
-175 AGQEEAKEALEEIVD
+175 KEI
-190 FLHNPDKYRSVGAVM
+190 
-205 PKGVLLVGP
+205 
-214 PGTGKTLLAKAVA
+214 
-227 GEANVP
+227 
-233 FFSIAGSEFVEMF
+233 
-246 VGQGAAR
+246 
-253 VRDLFKQAKEK
+253 
-264 APCIVFIDEID
+264 
-275 TIGKKRDGSGIAGN
+275 
-289 DEREQTLNQLLSEMD
+289 
-304 GFDGSSGVVI
+304 
-314 LAATNRPETLDKA
+314 
-327 LLRPGR
+327 GR

>member
-1 MNEQPKP
+1 MKQIKTILFAFGCSLLLSGTKAFAQVERLPDEASYPVLQELAGVETPAVLLSGTWQFRYSPDSKWDKIQVPGEPAMQGYAIEHDKPFTYRKSFTVPADYAGKHTILRFDGVYSYARLFVNDTFVREHHGGFTRWETDVTPFVRPGKKNEIRLEVTDRLDDISYASGYAHHPIGGILRDVTLFALPETCLYDFYAETHLDAAYEDAVLKIGYSSPVAGGAEVAYTLTDPSGRRYPLAQSRFPLEEGGNMNE
-8 NKKPFFYYAMIAML
+8 
-22 ILMLLNAFVF
+22 
-32 PSLMTPRV
+32 
-40 TEVSYDKFLDMLSG
+40 
-54 GQVTVVELQENE
+54 
-66 RELYFKAADENGAE
+66 
-80 RIYSTGVFPDA
+80 
-91 DLQKRLSESGVTFS
+91 
-105 AVAPQ
+105 
-110 ENSTLM
+110 
-116 NFLFTWIFP
+116 
-125 TLILILPMVL
+125 
-135 LWRMMQKRMG
+135 
-145 DGSNMMSF
+145 
-153 GMGKSNAKMYVAA
+153 
-166 QTGKTFADV
+166 
-175 AGQEEAKEALEEIVD
+175 
-190 FLHNPDKYRSVGAVM
+190 
-205 PKGVLLVGP
+205 LLVKNP
-214 PGTGKTLLAKAVA
+214 LKWDAEHPNLYTLTITLSKDGK
-227 GEANVP
+227 
-233 FFSIAGSEFVEMF
+233 
-246 VGQGAAR
+246 
-253 VRDLFKQAKEK
+253 
-264 APCIVFIDEID
+264 EI
-275 TIGKKRDGSGIAGN
+275 
-289 DEREQTLNQLLSEMD
+289 
-304 GFDGSSGVVI
+304 
-314 LAATNRPETLDKA
+314 
-327 LLRPGR
+327 GR

-885 QPNGYLRETGLSFY
+885 QPNGDLRETGLSFY

-959 DAGANCDCPLTQMAK
+959 DAGANCDRPLTQMAK

>member
-1 MNEQPKP
+1 MKQIKTILFAFGCSFLLSGTKAFAQIERLPDEASYPVLQELAGVETPAVLLSGTWQFQYSPDSKWDKIQVPGEPAMQGYAIEHDKPFTYRKSFTVPADYAGKHTILRFDGVYSHARLFVNGTFVREHHGGFTRWDTDVTPFVRPGKKNEIRLEVTDRLDDISYASGYAHHPIGGILRDVTLFALPETCLYDFYAETHLDAAYEDAVLKIGYSSPVAGGAEVAYTLTEPSGRRYPLVQSRFPLEEGGNMNELPVKNPLKWDAEHP
-8 NKKPFFYYAMIAML
+8 NLYTLTI
-22 ILMLLNAFVF
+22 
-32 PSLMTPRV
+32 T
-40 TEVSYDKFLDMLSG
+40 LS
-54 GQVTVVELQENE
+54 
-66 RELYFKAADENGAE
+66 K
-80 RIYSTGVFPDA
+80 
-91 DLQKRLSESGVTFS
+91 
-105 AVAPQ
+105 
-110 ENSTLM
+110 
-116 NFLFTWIFP
+116 
-125 TLILILPMVL
+125 
-135 LWRMMQKRMG
+135 
-145 DGSNMMSF
+145 DG
-153 GMGKSNAKMYVAA
+153 
-166 QTGKTFADV
+166 
-175 AGQEEAKEALEEIVD
+175 KEI
-190 FLHNPDKYRSVGAVM
+190 
-205 PKGVLLVGP
+205 
-214 PGTGKTLLAKAVA
+214 
-227 GEANVP
+227 
-233 FFSIAGSEFVEMF
+233 
-246 VGQGAAR
+246 
-253 VRDLFKQAKEK
+253 
-264 APCIVFIDEID
+264 
-275 TIGKKRDGSGIAGN
+275 
-289 DEREQTLNQLLSEMD
+289 
-304 GFDGSSGVVI
+304 
-314 LAATNRPETLDKA
+314 
-327 LLRPGR
+327 GR

-757 EASPVNGVLQV
+757 EASPVNGVLLV

>member
-1 MNEQPKP
+1 MKQIKTILFAFGCSFLLSGTKAFAQVERLPDEASYPVLQELAGVETPAVLLSGTWQFRYSPDSKWDKIQVPGEPAMQGYAIEHDKPFTYRKSFTVPADYAGKHTILRFDGVYSYARLFVNDTFVREHHGGFTRWDTDITPFVRPGKKNEIRLEVTDRLDDISYASGYAHHPIGGILRDVTLFVLPETCLYDFYAETHLDAAYEDAVLKIGYSSPVAGGAEVAYTLTDPSGRRYPLAQSRFPLEEGGNMNELPVKNPLKWDAEHP
-8 NKKPFFYYAMIAML
+8 NLYTLTI
-22 ILMLLNAFVF
+22 
-32 PSLMTPRV
+32 T
-40 TEVSYDKFLDMLSG
+40 LS
-54 GQVTVVELQENE
+54 
-66 RELYFKAADENGAE
+66 K
-80 RIYSTGVFPDA
+80 
-91 DLQKRLSESGVTFS
+91 
-105 AVAPQ
+105 
-110 ENSTLM
+110 
-116 NFLFTWIFP
+116 
-125 TLILILPMVL
+125 
-135 LWRMMQKRMG
+135 
-145 DGSNMMSF
+145 DG
-153 GMGKSNAKMYVAA
+153 
-166 QTGKTFADV
+166 
-175 AGQEEAKEALEEIVD
+175 KEI
-190 FLHNPDKYRSVGAVM
+190 
-205 PKGVLLVGP
+205 
-214 PGTGKTLLAKAVA
+214 
-227 GEANVP
+227 
-233 FFSIAGSEFVEMF
+233 
-246 VGQGAAR
+246 
-253 VRDLFKQAKEK
+253 
-264 APCIVFIDEID
+264 
-275 TIGKKRDGSGIAGN
+275 
-289 DEREQTLNQLLSEMD
+289 
-304 GFDGSSGVVI
+304 
-314 LAATNRPETLDKA
+314 
-327 LLRPGR
+327 GR
-333 FDRRIGFRDVKIE
+333 FDCRIGFRDVKIE

-501 PGSVGEKKPVYD
+501 PGSVGEKEPVYD
-513 ILSMHYQDVNG
+513 ILSMHYQDING

-532 THGFQGEGIPA
+532 TRGFQGEGIPA

-570 HSIERMWSGLFDAPG
+570 HSLEKMWSGLFDAPG

-650 KAYSPVRLMTTEVAS
+650 KAYSPVRLMTTEVPS
-665 FLSGQRLLLPLYN
+665 FLSGQRLLLPVYN

-684 LDEIKIR
+684 LNEIKIR

-789 TGLISNA
+789 TGLICNA

-936 QVRYGENPAQPWSAD
+936 QVRYGENPAQPWLAD

-959 DAGANCDCPLTQMAK
+959 DAGTNCDRPLTQMAK

-988 GVKAGLTVC
+988 GGGAGLTVC
-997 SPDASLACRTSKRG
+997 SSDASLACRTSKRG

-1031 NYCKTLEAVPCYGE
+1031 NYCKTLEVVPCYGE

>member
-1 MNEQPKP
+1 MKQIKTILFAFGCSFLLSGTKAFAQVERLPDEASYPVLQELAGVETPAVLLSGTWQFRYSPDSKWDKIQVPGEPAMQGYAIEHDKPFTYRKSFTVPADYAGKHTILRFDGVYSYARLFVNDTFVREHHGGFTRWDTDITPFVRPGKKNEIRLEVTDRLDDISYASGYAHHPIGGILRDVTLFVLPETCLYDFYAETHLDAAYEDAVLKIGYSSPVVGGAEVAYTLADPSGRRYPLAQSRFPLEEGGNMNELPVKNPLKWDAEHP
-8 NKKPFFYYAMIAML
+8 NLYTLTI
-22 ILMLLNAFVF
+22 
-32 PSLMTPRV
+32 T
-40 TEVSYDKFLDMLSG
+40 LS
-54 GQVTVVELQENE
+54 
-66 RELYFKAADENGAE
+66 K
-80 RIYSTGVFPDA
+80 
-91 DLQKRLSESGVTFS
+91 
-105 AVAPQ
+105 
-110 ENSTLM
+110 
-116 NFLFTWIFP
+116 
-125 TLILILPMVL
+125 
-135 LWRMMQKRMG
+135 
-145 DGSNMMSF
+145 DG
-153 GMGKSNAKMYVAA
+153 
-166 QTGKTFADV
+166 
-175 AGQEEAKEALEEIVD
+175 KEI
-190 FLHNPDKYRSVGAVM
+190 
-205 PKGVLLVGP
+205 
-214 PGTGKTLLAKAVA
+214 
-227 GEANVP
+227 
-233 FFSIAGSEFVEMF
+233 
-246 VGQGAAR
+246 
-253 VRDLFKQAKEK
+253 
-264 APCIVFIDEID
+264 
-275 TIGKKRDGSGIAGN
+275 
-289 DEREQTLNQLLSEMD
+289 
-304 GFDGSSGVVI
+304 
-314 LAATNRPETLDKA
+314 
-327 LLRPGR
+327 GR
-333 FDRRIGFRDVKIE
+333 FDCRIGFRDVKIE

-501 PGSVGEKKPVYD
+501 PGSVGEKEPVYD

-757 EASPVNGVLQV
+757 EASPVNGVLLV

-789 TGLISNA
+789 TGLICNA

-959 DAGANCDCPLTQMAK
+959 DAGANCDRPLTQMAK

-988 GVKAGLTVC
+988 GGGAGLTVC

-1031 NYCKTLEAVPCYGE
+1031 NYCKTLEVVPCYGE

>member
-1 MNEQPKP
+1 MKQIKTILFAFGCSLLLSGTKAFAQVERLPDEASYPVLQELAGVETPAVLLSGTWQFRYSPDSKWDKIQVPGEPAMQGYAIEHDKPFTYRKSFTVPADYAGKHTILRFDGVYSYARLFVNDTFVREHHGGFTRWETDVTPFVRPGKKNEIRLEVTDRLDDISYASGYAHHPIGGILRDVTLFALPETCLYDFYAETHLDAAYEDAVLKIGYSSPVAGGAEVAYTLTDPSGRRYPLAQSRFPLEEGGNMNELPVKNPLKWDAEHP
-8 NKKPFFYYAMIAML
+8 NLYTLTI
-22 ILMLLNAFVF
+22 
-32 PSLMTPRV
+32 T
-40 TEVSYDKFLDMLSG
+40 LS
-54 GQVTVVELQENE
+54 
-66 RELYFKAADENGAE
+66 K
-80 RIYSTGVFPDA
+80 
-91 DLQKRLSESGVTFS
+91 
-105 AVAPQ
+105 
-110 ENSTLM
+110 
-116 NFLFTWIFP
+116 
-125 TLILILPMVL
+125 
-135 LWRMMQKRMG
+135 
-145 DGSNMMSF
+145 DG
-153 GMGKSNAKMYVAA
+153 
-166 QTGKTFADV
+166 
-175 AGQEEAKEALEEIVD
+175 KEI
-190 FLHNPDKYRSVGAVM
+190 
-205 PKGVLLVGP
+205 
-214 PGTGKTLLAKAVA
+214 
-227 GEANVP
+227 
-233 FFSIAGSEFVEMF
+233 
-246 VGQGAAR
+246 
-253 VRDLFKQAKEK
+253 
-264 APCIVFIDEID
+264 
-275 TIGKKRDGSGIAGN
+275 
-289 DEREQTLNQLLSEMD
+289 
-304 GFDGSSGVVI
+304 
-314 LAATNRPETLDKA
+314 
-327 LLRPGR
+327 GR

-665 FLSGQRLLLPLYN
+665 FLSGQRLLLPVYN

-757 EASPVNGVLQV
+757 EASPVNGVLLV

-959 DAGANCDCPLTQMAK
+959 DAGANCDRPLTQMAK

-988 GVKAGLTVC
+988 GGGAGLTVC

>member
-1 MNEQPKP
+1 MKQIKTILFAFGCSFLLSGTKAFAQIERLPDEASYPVLQELAGVETPAVLLSGTWQFQYSPDSKWDKIQVPGEPAMQGYAIEHDKPFTYRKSFTVPADYAGKHTILRFDGVYSHARLFVNGTFVREHHGGFTRWETDVTPFVRPGKKNEIRLEVTDRLDDISYASGYAHHPIGGILRDVTLFALPETCLYDFYAETHLDAAYEDAVLKIGYSSPVAGGAEVAYTLTEPSGRRYPLVQSRFPLEEGGNMNELPVKNPLKWDAEHP
-8 NKKPFFYYAMIAML
+8 NLYTLTI
-22 ILMLLNAFVF
+22 
-32 PSLMTPRV
+32 T
-40 TEVSYDKFLDMLSG
+40 LS
-54 GQVTVVELQENE
+54 
-66 RELYFKAADENGAE
+66 K
-80 RIYSTGVFPDA
+80 
-91 DLQKRLSESGVTFS
+91 
-105 AVAPQ
+105 
-110 ENSTLM
+110 
-116 NFLFTWIFP
+116 
-125 TLILILPMVL
+125 
-135 LWRMMQKRMG
+135 
-145 DGSNMMSF
+145 DG
-153 GMGKSNAKMYVAA
+153 
-166 QTGKTFADV
+166 
-175 AGQEEAKEALEEIVD
+175 KEI
-190 FLHNPDKYRSVGAVM
+190 
-205 PKGVLLVGP
+205 
-214 PGTGKTLLAKAVA
+214 
-227 GEANVP
+227 
-233 FFSIAGSEFVEMF
+233 
-246 VGQGAAR
+246 
-253 VRDLFKQAKEK
+253 
-264 APCIVFIDEID
+264 
-275 TIGKKRDGSGIAGN
+275 
-289 DEREQTLNQLLSEMD
+289 
-304 GFDGSSGVVI
+304 
-314 LAATNRPETLDKA
+314 
-327 LLRPGR
+327 GR

-974 GMKENIYRYTLSAT
+974 GMKENIYSYTLSAT

>member
-1 MNEQPKP
+1 MKQIKTILFAFGCSLLLSGTKAFAQVERLPDEASYPVLQELAGVETPAVLLSGTWQFRYSPDSKWDKIQVPGEPAMQGYAIEHDKPFTYRKSFTVPADYAGKHTILRFDGVYSYARLFVNDTFVREHHGGFTRWETDVTPFVRPGKKNEIRLEVTDRLDDISYASGYAHHPIGGILRDVTLFALPETCLYDFYAETHLDAAYEDAVLKIGYSSPVAGGAEVAYTLTDPSGRRYPLAQSRFPLEEGGNMNELPVKNPLKWDAEHP
-8 NKKPFFYYAMIAML
+8 NLYTLTI
-22 ILMLLNAFVF
+22 
-32 PSLMTPRV
+32 T
-40 TEVSYDKFLDMLSG
+40 LS
-54 GQVTVVELQENE
+54 
-66 RELYFKAADENGAE
+66 K
-80 RIYSTGVFPDA
+80 
-91 DLQKRLSESGVTFS
+91 
-105 AVAPQ
+105 
-110 ENSTLM
+110 
-116 NFLFTWIFP
+116 
-125 TLILILPMVL
+125 
-135 LWRMMQKRMG
+135 
-145 DGSNMMSF
+145 DG
-153 GMGKSNAKMYVAA
+153 
-166 QTGKTFADV
+166 
-175 AGQEEAKEALEEIVD
+175 KEI
-190 FLHNPDKYRSVGAVM
+190 
-205 PKGVLLVGP
+205 
-214 PGTGKTLLAKAVA
+214 
-227 GEANVP
+227 
-233 FFSIAGSEFVEMF
+233 
-246 VGQGAAR
+246 
-253 VRDLFKQAKEK
+253 
-264 APCIVFIDEID
+264 
-275 TIGKKRDGSGIAGN
+275 
-289 DEREQTLNQLLSEMD
+289 
-304 GFDGSSGVVI
+304 
-314 LAATNRPETLDKA
+314 
-327 LLRPGR
+327 GR

-721 EEGELL
+721 EKGELL

-959 DAGANCDCPLTQMAK
+959 DAGANCDRPLTQMAK

>member
-1 MNEQPKP
+1 MKQIKIILFAFGCSLLLSGTKAFAQIERLPDEASYPVLQELAGVETPAVLLSGTWQFRYSPDSKWDKIQVPGEPAMQGYAIEHDKPFTYRKSFTVPVDYAGKHTILRFDGVYSHARLFVNGTFVREHHGGFTRWETDVTPFVRPGKKNEIRLEVTDRLDDISYASGYAHHPIGGILRDVTLFALPETCLYDFYAETHLDAAYEDAVLKIGYSSPVAGGAEVAYTLTEPSGRHYLLAQSRFPLEEGGNMNELPVKNPLKWDAEHP
-8 NKKPFFYYAMIAML
+8 NLYTL
-22 ILMLLNAFVF
+22 
-32 PSLMTPRV
+32 TV
-40 TEVSYDKFLDMLSG
+40 TLS
-54 GQVTVVELQENE
+54 
-66 RELYFKAADENGAE
+66 K
-80 RIYSTGVFPDA
+80 
-91 DLQKRLSESGVTFS
+91 
-105 AVAPQ
+105 
-110 ENSTLM
+110 
-116 NFLFTWIFP
+116 
-125 TLILILPMVL
+125 
-135 LWRMMQKRMG
+135 
-145 DGSNMMSF
+145 DG
-153 GMGKSNAKMYVAA
+153 
-166 QTGKTFADV
+166 
-175 AGQEEAKEALEEIVD
+175 KEI
-190 FLHNPDKYRSVGAVM
+190 
-205 PKGVLLVGP
+205 
-214 PGTGKTLLAKAVA
+214 
-227 GEANVP
+227 
-233 FFSIAGSEFVEMF
+233 
-246 VGQGAAR
+246 
-253 VRDLFKQAKEK
+253 
-264 APCIVFIDEID
+264 
-275 TIGKKRDGSGIAGN
+275 
-289 DEREQTLNQLLSEMD
+289 
-304 GFDGSSGVVI
+304 
-314 LAATNRPETLDKA
+314 
-327 LLRPGR
+327 GR

-532 THGFQGEGIPA
+532 TRGFQGEGIPA

-570 HSIERMWSGLFDAPG
+570 HSIEKMWSGLFEAPG

-757 EASPVNGVLQV
+757 EASPVNGVLLV

-789 TGLISNA
+789 TGLICNA

-936 QVRYGENPAQPWSAD
+936 QVRYGENPAQPWLAD

-959 DAGANCDCPLTQMAK
+959 DAGTNCDRPLTQMAK

>member
-1 MNEQPKP
+1 MKQIKTILFAFGCSLLLSGTKAFAQVERLPDEASYPVLQELAGVETPAVLLSGTWQFQYSPDSKWDKIQVPGEPAMQGYAIEHDKPFTYRKSFTVPADYAGKHTILRFDGVYSYARLFVNGTFVREHHGGFTRWETDVTPFVRPGKKNEIRLEVTDRLDDISYASGYAHHPIGGILRDVTLFALPETCLYDFYAETHLDAAYEDAVLKIGYSSPVAGGAEVAYTLTDPSGRRYPLAQSRFPLEEGGNMNELPVKNPLKWDAEHP
-8 NKKPFFYYAMIAML
+8 NLYTLTI
-22 ILMLLNAFVF
+22 
-32 PSLMTPRV
+32 T
-40 TEVSYDKFLDMLSG
+40 LS
-54 GQVTVVELQENE
+54 
-66 RELYFKAADENGAE
+66 K
-80 RIYSTGVFPDA
+80 
-91 DLQKRLSESGVTFS
+91 
-105 AVAPQ
+105 
-110 ENSTLM
+110 
-116 NFLFTWIFP
+116 
-125 TLILILPMVL
+125 
-135 LWRMMQKRMG
+135 
-145 DGSNMMSF
+145 DG
-153 GMGKSNAKMYVAA
+153 
-166 QTGKTFADV
+166 
-175 AGQEEAKEALEEIVD
+175 KEI
-190 FLHNPDKYRSVGAVM
+190 
-205 PKGVLLVGP
+205 
-214 PGTGKTLLAKAVA
+214 
-227 GEANVP
+227 
-233 FFSIAGSEFVEMF
+233 
-246 VGQGAAR
+246 
-253 VRDLFKQAKEK
+253 
-264 APCIVFIDEID
+264 
-275 TIGKKRDGSGIAGN
+275 
-289 DEREQTLNQLLSEMD
+289 
-304 GFDGSSGVVI
+304 
-314 LAATNRPETLDKA
+314 
-327 LLRPGR
+327 GR

-570 HSIERMWSGLFDAPG
+570 HSIEKMWSGLFEAPG

-696 VEKELPAPSI
+696 LEKELPAPSI

-757 EASPVNGVLQV
+757 EASPVNGVLLV

-789 TGLISNA
+789 TGLICNA

-845 TRKEGA
+845 TRKEGT

-959 DAGANCDCPLTQMAK
+959 DAGANCDRPLTQMAK

>member
-1 MNEQPKP
+1 MKQIKTILFAFGCSLLLSGTKAFAQVERLPDEASYPVLQELAGVETPAVLLSGTWQFRYSPDSKWDKIQVPGEPAMQGYAIEHDKPFTYRKSFTVPADYAGKHTILRFDGVYSYARLFVNDTFVREHHGGFTRWETDVTPFVRPGKKNEIRLEVTDRLDDISYASGYAHHPIGGILRDVTLFALPETCLYDFYAETHLDAAYEDAVLKIGYSSPVAGGAEVAYTLTDPSGRRYPLAQSRFPLEEGGNMNELPVKNPLKWDAEHP
-8 NKKPFFYYAMIAML
+8 NLYTLTI
-22 ILMLLNAFVF
+22 
-32 PSLMTPRV
+32 T
-40 TEVSYDKFLDMLSG
+40 LS
-54 GQVTVVELQENE
+54 
-66 RELYFKAADENGAE
+66 K
-80 RIYSTGVFPDA
+80 
-91 DLQKRLSESGVTFS
+91 
-105 AVAPQ
+105 
-110 ENSTLM
+110 
-116 NFLFTWIFP
+116 
-125 TLILILPMVL
+125 
-135 LWRMMQKRMG
+135 
-145 DGSNMMSF
+145 DG
-153 GMGKSNAKMYVAA
+153 
-166 QTGKTFADV
+166 
-175 AGQEEAKEALEEIVD
+175 KEI
-190 FLHNPDKYRSVGAVM
+190 
-205 PKGVLLVGP
+205 
-214 PGTGKTLLAKAVA
+214 
-227 GEANVP
+227 
-233 FFSIAGSEFVEMF
+233 
-246 VGQGAAR
+246 
-253 VRDLFKQAKEK
+253 
-264 APCIVFIDEID
+264 
-275 TIGKKRDGSGIAGN
+275 
-289 DEREQTLNQLLSEMD
+289 
-304 GFDGSSGVVI
+304 
-314 LAATNRPETLDKA
+314 
-327 LLRPGR
+327 GR

-638 WRREKPE
+638 WRSEKPE

-959 DAGANCDCPLTQMAK
+959 DAGANCDRPLTQMAK